1 MIETRNSWLSLL
13 NFMRFLRR
21 GPSGSSPRKTRLG
34 CPVLIVKA
42 RYGVLR
48 VNPALRAGT
57 CAGYLLGTAGA
68 LRAAVRNGGD
78 GRGLRVRGEGRV
90 LRVHQ
95 SAGGRAQFKSRYGAV
110 DAAAE
115 IVGGIQ
121 KVIGGWVD
129 ADGDGFLARGVG
141 SETGQRPAAQRVG
154 RHRVVQGVGHI
165 NKGILGIGNNG
176 GGLIPGREPIG

>member
-1 MIETRNSWLSLL
+1 MVTIAQDVKRVATDRPMIETRNSWLSLL

-68 LRAAVRNGGD
+68 LRAAVRDGGG
-78 GRGLRVRGEGRV
+78 GRGRRG
-90 LRVHQ
+90 
-95 SAGGRAQFKSRYGAV
+95 S
-110 DAAAE
+110 
-115 IVGGIQ
+115 
-121 KVIGGWVD
+121 
-129 ADGDGFLARGVG
+129 
-141 SETGQRPAAQRVG
+141 
-154 RHRVVQGVGHI
+154 
-165 NKGILGIGNNG
+165 G
-176 GGLIPGREPIG
+176 GGGGSG